1 MIIMLQEKG
10 GKMEIVYKIF
20 FLSLAI
26 LIVRWLIIDIVRLKK
41 EADDLLTELELLR
54 EKNKSGR

>member
-20 FLSLAI
+20 FLLLAI
-26 LIVRWLIIDIVRLKK
+26 LIVRWLIKDIVRLKK

>member
-1 MIIMLQEKG
+1 MLQEKG

-20 FLSLAI
+20 FLLLAI
-26 LIVRWLIIDIVRLKK
+26 LIVRWLIKDIVRLKK